1 MSEQQTSPSTPAPTS
16 SPESADGS
24 ELLTLPV
31 FRQTSL
37 FGLVAAPA
45 SPSPAQAPNEAPQTS
60 DTSGLSGA
68 DSLTSASL
76 QSSLESR
83 LRARL
88 DGRGSPL
95 YALTWKHWAMS
106 SGPPI
111 CALRG
116 RGHRTSAKGSGS
128 EPFTARS
135 WQTPKACDGS
145 KEDCT
150 LPAIYRRLAKGKR
163 LGLAMEGRLAGW
175 PTATARDST
184 ENARHGYMVKGHAG
198 TTMVDAARLSGWPT
212 PNTPN
217 GGRGLPK
224 DTVIKGGTA
233 TSKGRK
239 VQLMT
244 HHIAAL
250 SGWPT
255 CRAEDAE
262 SSGARWSRGKFDTLT
277 AVAMHLSGWPTPLVD
292 SFRSRGGKRKHEM
305 GLDQLARTLPE
316 AGPARLL
323 ATGLLLTGSS
333 AGMPSGGRLN
343 PAHSR
348 WLMGY
353 PQEWDACAPT
363 EMPSPRKSQ
372 RRSSKASSKRSSKE

>member
-1 MSEQQTSPSTPAPTS
+1 MSWSRSPWRGSATSRLQGTSALAASTDGASRMSEQQTSPSTPAPTS

-24 ELLTLPV
+24 EPLTLPV
-31 FRQTSL
+31 SRQTSL

-45 SPSPAQAPNEAPQTS
+45 SPSPAQAPSEAPQTS

-76 QSSLESR
+76 QSSLESK
-83 LRARL
+83 LQARL

-128 EPFTARS
+128 EPSTARP

-150 LPAIYRRLAKGKR
+150 LPAIYRRLAKKKR

-175 PTATARDST
+175 PTP
-184 ENARHGYMVKGHAG
+184 
-198 TTMVDAARLSGWPT
+198 DAQAFNVFACPEKHQQRRERLAAKHK
-212 PNTPN
+212 N
-217 GGRGLPK
+217 GNGAGLPIGQA
-224 DTVIKGGTA
+224 VHLA
-233 TSKGRK
+233 
-239 VQLMT
+239 
-244 HHIAAL
+244 
-250 SGWPT
+250 GWPT

-262 SSGARWSRGKFDTLT
+262 SSGARKS
-277 AVAMHLSGWPTPLVD
+277 
-292 SFRSRGGKRKHEM
+292 EM

-323 ATGLLLTGSS
+323 ATGLLLTGSD

-363 EMPSPRKSQ
+363 ETQSSRKSR
-372 RRSSKASSKRSSKE
+372 RRSSKASSTPSSKRSRNGTGDQ

>member
-1 MSEQQTSPSTPAPTS
+1 MSKQQTSPSTPAPTS

-45 SPSPAQAPNEAPQTS
+45 SPSPAQAPSEAPQTS

-128 EPFTARS
+128 EPSTAPQS
-135 WQTPKACDGS
+135 V
-145 KEDCT
+145 
-150 LPAIYRRLAKGKR
+150 
-163 LGLAMEGRLAGW
+163 GW

-184 ENARHGYMVKGHAG
+184 ENARHGYMNKGHAG

-212 PNTPN
+212 P
-217 GGRGLPK
+217 
-224 DTVIKGGTA
+224 
-233 TSKGRK
+233 
-239 VQLMT
+239 
-244 HHIAAL
+244 
-250 SGWPT
+250 
-255 CRAEDAE
+255 
-262 SSGARWSRGKFDTLT
+262 
-277 AVAMHLSGWPTPLVD
+277 LVD
-292 SFRSRGGKRKHEM
+292 SFRSRGGARKSEM

>member
-1 MSEQQTSPSTPAPTS
+1 MTEASKTSRQKTSRVCPAPTS
-16 SPESADGS
+16 SPVSAGGTTPS
-24 ELLTLPV
+24 SSLAGHQV
-31 FRQTSL
+31 CL
-37 FGLVAAPA
+37 FGPAVAPA
-45 SPSPAQAPNEAPQTS
+45 NPSRYPGRGEAPPTNGISGQSGEDSSPSAR
-60 DTSGLSGA
+60 
-68 DSLTSASL
+68 L
-76 QSSLESR
+76 QLCLGSR

-116 RGHRTSAKGSGS
+116 RAQRTSAKGSGS
-128 EPFTARS
+128 EPSTAPQS
-135 WQTPKACDGS
+135 V
-145 KEDCT
+145 
-150 LPAIYRRLAKGKR
+150 
-163 LGLAMEGRLAGW
+163 GW

-184 ENARHGYMVKGHAG
+184 ENARHGYMNKGHAG
-198 TTMVDAARLSGWPT
+198 TTMVVPAR
-212 PNTPN
+212 
-217 GGRGLPK
+217 
-224 DTVIKGGTA
+224 
-233 TSKGRK
+233 
-239 VQLMT
+239 
-244 HHIAAL
+244 L

-348 WLMGY
+348 WLMGF
-353 PQEWDACAPT
+353 PTAWDACAPT
-363 EMPSPRKSQ
+363 ETPSSRSSQ
-372 RRSSKASSKRSSKE
+372 RRSSSRSSKRRKKQSGGEE